1 MVNNYRGYVQAFSA
15 YALWGI
21 FPLYWKLVAHIPSV
35 EVICHRILWSLV
47 VLTVLTTYVR
57 QWPDVMGLL
66 KDRKRLALCS
76 LAAVLISIN
85 WLAFIWSVQNGYVV
99 EASLGYFINPLL
111 TVLLAVI
118 IFRERISVVQ
128 WVAIATAFVGVGV
141 MTWATGVFP
150 WIAFSLATS
159 FASYA
164 AVKKRTTMPA
174 ISGLGMETAIL
185 APLSLVLLGY
195 FRIYSSEPEPLTP
208 FTLGLLVF
216 GGPITTLPLVLFAS
230 AAKSVPL
237 VAMGMLQ
244 YVGPLIQF
252 LLAFFWFREEV
263 SIGRLTG
270 FVIVWMALALFVW
283 GTILLEK
290 EKRRNTPQG

>member
-21 FPLYWKLVAHIPSV
+21 FPLYWKLVANVPSV
-35 EVICHRILWSLV
+35 EVICHRIVWSLV
-47 VLTVLTTYVR
+47 VLAVLTTYVR

-76 LAAVLISIN
+76 LAALLISIN
-85 WLAFIWSVQNGYVV
+85 WLAFIWAVQNGYVV

-111 TVLLAVI
+111 TVLLAVVL
-118 IFRERISVVQ
+118 FRERISIVQ
-128 WVAIATAFVGVGV
+128 WIAIAMAFVGVGV

-159 FASYA
+159 FACYA

-195 FRIYSSEPEPLTP
+195 FRFYTNEPAPVTS

-252 LLAFFWFREEV
+252 LLAFFWFQEEV

-270 FVIVWMALALFVW
+270 FVVVWLALALFVW
-283 GTILLEK
+283 GTILVEK
-290 EKRRNTPQG
+290 EKRLHTPRG

>member
-150 WIAFSLATS
+150 LIAFILATS

-185 APLSLVLLGY
+185 APLSLVLLVY